1 MQRDRFDALHDMSK
15 ELQLE
20 NYHAK
25 DAVKSREH
33 EIMNKWRH
41 LMELLEKKRRIL
53 NGYNELLGMF
63 RDIESIQV
71 EMKDMEVCVRARV
84 TSSAPQPSALCSFMN
99 L

>member
-1 MQRDRFDALHDMSK
+1 MSK

-71 EMKDMEVCVRARV
+71 EMKDMEVRV
-84 TSSAPQPSALCSFMN
+84 
-99 L
+99 